1 MQSEARHVNPD
12 MLSGITKTEQTN
24 VWVTVAWR
32 ALAGRWANSL

>member
-1 MQSEARHVNPD
+1 MQSEVRHVNPD